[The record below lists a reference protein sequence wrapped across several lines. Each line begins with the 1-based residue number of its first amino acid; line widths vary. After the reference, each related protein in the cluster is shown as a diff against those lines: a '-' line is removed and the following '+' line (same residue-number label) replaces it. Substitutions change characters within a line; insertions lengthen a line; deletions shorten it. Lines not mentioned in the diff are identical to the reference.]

1 MAATESNITSII
13 NQQKMTAVQYA
24 TILICFL
31 MNMLDGM
38 DVLVIAFTAP
48 AISGEWG
55 VSPQALG
62 VVFSSAL
69 IGMTLGALFVAP
81 QADKI

>member
-1 MAATESNITSII
+1 MPPTESNITALID
-13 NQQKMTAVQYA
+13 QQKMTAVQYA

-48 AISGEWG
+48 AISEEWG

-62 VVFSSAL
+62 VVFRE
-69 IGMTLGALFVAP
+69 
-81 QADKI
+81 